1 LIELQYAIINYT
13 LLFLRNH
20 KGATVMGRL
29 DRKVALIT
37 GSGRGIGRGIALC
50 LAAEGADIV
59 INDLPGRSDAETTA
73 QEIRALGRQAL
84 VWPADISDRGAV
96 AAMITGVVQH
106 FGRLDIAV
114 ANAALS
120 IREPVLEAKWE
131 NVQRTIEV
139 AQFGVFHTCQ
149 LAAQQMSK
157 QPLNGRSR
165 GKLLITCSVHEEIAF
180 ANSAAYNMA
189 KAAVAHLGRTMAGEL
204 ARTKINVNIIN
215 PGWIDTPGERRF
227 FTEEQLEAGGRQI
240 PWGRIGTPEDIGKA
254 AAFLVSDD
262 ADYITGAVLRVDGG
276 FVHGLDLPAN

>member
-1 LIELQYAIINYT
+1 
-13 LLFLRNH
+13 
-20 KGATVMGRL
+20 MGRL
-29 DRKVALIT
+29 DGKVALIT

-50 LAAEGADIV
+50 LAAEGADLV
-59 INDLPGRSDAETTA
+59 INDLPDRREAEATV
-73 QEIRALGRQAL
+73 QEIRNLGRQAL
-84 VWPADISDRGAV
+84 VWPADISDRSAV

-157 QPLNGRSR
+157 QPLDGRSR
-165 GKLLITCSVHEEIAF
+165 GKILITCSVHEEIAF

-227 FTEEQLEAGGRQI
+227 FTEEQIEAGGRQI
-240 PWGRIGTPEDIGKA
+240 PWGRIGTPEDIGN

>member
-1 LIELQYAIINYT
+1 
-13 LLFLRNH
+13 
-20 KGATVMGRL
+20 MGRL
-29 DRKVALIT
+29 DGKVALIT

-59 INDLPGRSDAETTA
+59 INDLPGRSDAEATA

-84 VWPADISDRGAV
+84 VWPADISDRSAVEAMIAGAV
-96 AAMITGVVQH
+96 AH

-149 LAAQQMSK
+149 LAARQMST

-165 GKLLITCSVHEEIAF
+165 GKILITCSVHEEIAF
-180 ANSAAYNMA
+180 AKSAAYNMA

-215 PGWIDTPGERRF
+215 PGWIDTPGERRYF
-227 FTEEQLEAGGRQI
+227 SEEQIQEGGKQI

>member
-1 LIELQYAIINYT
+1 
-13 LLFLRNH
+13 
-20 KGATVMGRL
+20 MGRL
-29 DRKVALIT
+29 DGKVALIT
-37 GSGRGIGRGIALC
+37 GSGRGIALC
-50 LAAEGADIV
+50 LAADGANIV
-59 INDLPGRSDAETTA
+59 INDLPERREAENTA
-73 QEIRALGRQAL
+73 QEIRDMGRQAL

-96 AAMITGVVQH
+96 TTMIAGVVQH

-131 NVQRTIEV
+131 NVQGTIEV

-165 GKLLITCSVHEEIAF
+165 GKILITCSVHEEIAF

-204 ARTKINVNIIN
+204 ARAKINVNIIN
-215 PGWIDTPGERRF
+215 PGWINTPGERRF
-227 FTEEQLEAGGRQI
+227 FTEEQIEAGGKQI

>member
-1 LIELQYAIINYT
+1 
-13 LLFLRNH
+13 
-20 KGATVMGRL
+20 MGRL
-29 DRKVALIT
+29 DGKVALIT

-50 LAAEGADIV
+50 LAAEGADIA
-59 INDLPGRSDAETTA
+59 INDLPEHSAAEATA
-73 QEIRALGRQAL
+73 QEIRNMGRQVL

-96 AAMITGVVQH
+96 EAMIAGVVQH
-106 FGRLDIAV
+106 FGCLDIAV
-114 ANAALS
+114 ANAAIS
-120 IREPVLEAKWE
+120 IREPVLEAKWD
-131 NVQRTIEV
+131 NVRRTIEV

-227 FTEEQLEAGGRQI
+227 FTEEQIQAGGKQI

>member
-1 LIELQYAIINYT
+1 
-13 LLFLRNH
+13 
-20 KGATVMGRL
+20 MGRL
-29 DRKVALIT
+29 DGKVALIT

-50 LAAEGADIV
+50 LATEGADIV
-59 INDLPGRSDAETTA
+59 INDLPGRSDAEATA
-73 QEIRALGRQAL
+73 QEIRDLGRQAL

-106 FGRLDIAV
+106 FGRLDITV

-157 QPLNGRSR
+157 QPLDGRSR

-227 FTEEQLEAGGRQI
+227 FTEEQIEAGGRQI

-262 ADYITGAVLRVDGG
+262 ADYITGAILRVDGG